1 LLGETN
7 LKLIHISKHMGNY
20 EVTFQVD
27 VDEERASEIS
37 REGFNVDIGSEL
49 TEVEKEKL
57 ETVLDETVHT
67 VLTMDCDSPDI
78 VAHAIEY
85 YVNFSRG

>member
-1 LLGETN
+1 
-7 LKLIHISKHMGNY
+7 MGNY